1 MMNIALIKRKASDLF
16 SEASF
21 LSNIDK
27 ESEYKAALEVME
39 ELIEDYDENRSL
51 ITLLSNSIE
60 EWEEVAEEFQEFN
73 IQIKDLDNAS
83 AILVTLM
90 DQYHLK
96 ADDLKNEIGSKSLVS
111 MVISGKRNLTVD
123 HIKSLAKRF
132 SVSPAI
138 FLN

>member
-1 MMNIALIKRKASDLF
+1 
-16 SEASF
+16 
-21 LSNIDK
+21 
-27 ESEYKAALEVME
+27 
-39 ELIEDYDENRSL
+39 
-51 ITLLSNSIE
+51 
-60 EWEEVAEEFQEFN
+60 
-73 IQIKDLDNAS
+73 
-83 AILVTLM
+83 M